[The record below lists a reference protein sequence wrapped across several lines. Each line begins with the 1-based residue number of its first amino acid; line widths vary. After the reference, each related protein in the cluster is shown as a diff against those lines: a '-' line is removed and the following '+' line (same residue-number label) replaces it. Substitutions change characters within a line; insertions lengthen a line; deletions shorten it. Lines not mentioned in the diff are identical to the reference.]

1 MEEGTLP
8 KTFYD
13 TTNTLIP
20 KPDADNHQKK
30 KNKKLSANISDEYKC
45 KNSQQ
50 NFSQLNP
57 F

>member
-30 KNKKLSANISDEYKC
+30 KNYQPISLMNINAKILNKILAN
-45 KNSQQ
+45 
-50 NFSQLNP
+50 
-57 F
+57 